1 MSSRTAVRRV
11 ARASAAVAALTGVAA
26 AAAGAVATYFTRRVV
41 TVDHVKPDDVRVLDV
56 DLDATP
62 ATVTLARTDE
72 TVVQGRY
79 GLWWDGRRGHARL
92 GEVLHVDSDVV
103 VRRLIAVD
111 AGELRAGPARW
122 NQYYFAGPPASSLGI
137 EHEDVEVDTDLGPMP
152 AWYVPRGAV
161 AAGQPPGDGH
171 TWAVLVHGRGATREE
186 CLRAVPP
193 LHALGLPVLVPSY
206 RNDVDA
212 PADPSGRYHL
222 GDSEWRD
229 VEAAVIWA
237 GSRGARQVVLVG
249 WSMGGAIVLQAATR
263 SWVADRVL
271 AVVLDAP
278 VVDWHAVLD
287 HQSRLNRVPRRVTRL
302 GHTLLRHPWGR
313 RLIGL
318 EHPLDLRRLN
328 WVRRAAELR
337 LPVLVIH
344 SDGDEFVPNGPSLAL
359 GRARPDVVRVEPWRT
374 GRHTKE
380 WNTDPDRWD
389 RVVTRFV
396 REQLPPPHGA
406 VGGPAPQPDDGQ
418 VSASSG

>member
-1 MSSRTAVRRV
+1 MTVRTPARRL
-11 ARASAAVAALTGVAA
+11 AQASGVAA
-26 AAAGAVATYFTRRVV
+26 AALGVAVAGAGAVATYFTRKVV
-41 TVDHVKPDDVRVLDV
+41 TPDHVKPDDVQVVDV

-62 ATVTLARTDE
+62 PTVTLIRTDE
-72 TVVQGRY
+72 TVAEGRY
-79 GLWWDGRRGHARL
+79 GLWWDERRGHARL
-92 GEVLHVDSDVV
+92 GEVLHADDDLV
-103 VRRLIAVD
+103 VRRLEQVD
-111 AGELRAGPARW
+111 SGRLRSGPGRW
-122 NQYYFAGPPASSLGI
+122 NQYYYAGPPAQSLGLA
-137 EHEDVEVDTDLGPMP
+137 HQDVDVDTDLGPMP
-152 AWYVPRGAV
+152 AWYVPAPERPADGGGGGERGATAAAL
-161 AAGQPPGDGH
+161 AAGS

-206 RNDVDA
+206 RNDADA

-237 GSRGARQVVLVG
+237 VAHGAERVVLVG

-263 SWVADRVL
+263 SWIADRVL

-287 HQSRLNRVPRRVTRL
+287 HHSRVNRVPARITRI
-302 GHTLLRHPWGR
+302 GHTLLRHPMGR

-318 EHPLDLRRLN
+318 EHPLDLRRLD
-328 WVRRAAELR
+328 WVSRAAELR
-337 LPVLVIH
+337 LPVLLIH
-344 SDGDEFVPNGPSLAL
+344 SDADEFVPNAPSLVL
-359 GRARPDVVRVEPWRT
+359 GRARPDVIRVEPWRA

-380 WNTDPDRWD
+380 WNTDPERWD

-396 REQLPPPHGA
+396 REQLRRD
-406 VGGPAPQPDDGQ
+406 VEEVRPAPTG
-418 VSASSG
+418 